1 MEPSLPSTT
10 WMRRGSTVMI
20 LGQTTSPLK
29 KEGRFRYFSISIHSG
44 SLICKKTFHY
54 IRDFFSSE
62 PLTLEYM
69 HNTHKLCIHFSDFK
83 TCRIFSM
90 HAKALLIALT
100 LSFAHLIG
108 FWLRSAIHQHK
119 LDFPC
124 CFCSNTAAAAA
135 CSFSL
140 CFYSFSKLESAF
152 ACLNKAEFHPFTSMT
167 WTSSFK
173 F

>member
-1 MEPSLPSTT
+1 
-10 WMRRGSTVMI
+10 
-20 LGQTTSPLK
+20 
-29 KEGRFRYFSISIHSG
+29 
-44 SLICKKTFHY
+44 
-54 IRDFFSSE
+54 
-62 PLTLEYM
+62 M

-173 F
+173 FYLVYCLGYITSNFALLVTDIRLLGSSVWCWPESKRKFGNAFKPFFLM

>member
-1 MEPSLPSTT
+1 
-10 WMRRGSTVMI
+10 MI

-108 FWLRSAIHQHK
+108 F
-119 LDFPC
+119 
-124 CFCSNTAAAAA
+124 
-135 CSFSL
+135 
-140 CFYSFSKLESAF
+140 
-152 ACLNKAEFHPFTSMT
+152 
-167 WTSSFK
+167 
-173 F
+173 